1 MTGITFALTRYA
13 SDWLKQISYAVQPI
27 RASTQIWVVTSHQYE
42 IPVRVPRTSFCGGI
56 SGGIA
61 NCQLFPQATNLK
73 GHSQLMYMR
82 IRYHFLAD
90 LHVQDARETESEK
103 HIRNTQNKP

>member
-1 MTGITFALTRYA
+1 MTGITFAITRYA

-27 RASTQIWVVTSHQYE
+27 RGSTQIWVVTSHQYE

-56 SGGIA
+56 NGGIA

-90 LHVQDARETESEK
+90 LHVTRRALNRK
-103 HIRNTQNKP
+103 

>member
-90 LHVQDARETESEK
+90 LHVTRRA
-103 HIRNTQNKP
+103 